1 MIESRPDWC
10 ISRQRAWGV
19 PIAIFV
25 NKQSGE
31 PLRDQAVMDR
41 VVSAFER
48 EGSDAWYASPP
59 SRFLGPDYD
68 PDDFEQITDIV
79 DVWFESGSTHSFVLE
94 GRNDLSWPAALCW
107 KAPTNTAAGSIHRC
121 WNPLARAAER
131 RSTRLTHGFVLDEL
145 GRKMSKSLG
154 NTTTPQEVIEQ
165 SGADILRLWVVG
177 SDYSEDLRIGPE
189 ILKHHADLYRRLRNT
204 LRFLLGSLA
213 DFSPEERV
221 RPRRHAGT

>member
-1 MIESRPDWC
+1 MLKDNGKIADILRDTGGLLARGKLVHSYPHSWRSKAPLIFRNTPQWFISMATNDLRATALQAINDSRFIPEGGRNRLYSMIESRPDWC

-94 GRNDLSWPAALCW
+94 GRNDLSWPAALYL
-107 KAPTNTAAGSIHRC
+107 SLIH
-121 WNPLARAAER
+121 
-131 RSTRLTHGFVLDEL
+131 
-145 GRKMSKSLG
+145 
-154 NTTTPQEVIEQ
+154 I
-165 SGADILRLWVVG
+165 
-177 SDYSEDLRIGPE
+177 
-189 ILKHHADLYRRLRNT
+189 
-204 LRFLLGSLA
+204 
-213 DFSPEERV
+213 
-221 RPRRHAGT
+221 